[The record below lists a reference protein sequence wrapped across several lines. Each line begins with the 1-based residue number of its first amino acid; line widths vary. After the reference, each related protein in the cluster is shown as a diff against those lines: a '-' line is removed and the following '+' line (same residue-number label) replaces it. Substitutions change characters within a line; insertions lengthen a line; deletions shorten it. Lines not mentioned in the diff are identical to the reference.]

1 MSRATP
7 IAIYLDADA
16 CPVKDEA
23 LRVARRHQLP
33 VVLVSNSGLRPSPD
47 PLVRQ
52 VGVSVGFYAAVNWIA
67 ERAGP
72 GDIVVTADVPLA
84 ARCVKAGAQV
94 LGPTGRP
101 FTPTNIGMASAMR
114 DLKAHLRETGADR
127 GFNASF
133 TKADRSTFLQ
143 ALELAVQAAR
153 KAAPQAPPST

>member
-1 MSRATP
+1 MTLY
-7 IAIYLDADA
+7 IDADA

-52 VGVSVGFYAAVNWIA
+52 VVVSDGFDAADNWIA

>member
-1 MSRATP
+1 MTLY
-7 IAIYLDADA
+7 IDADA

-52 VGVSVGFYAAVNWIA
+52 VVVSDGFDAADNWIA

-153 KAAPQAPPST
+153 KIAPQAPPST

>member
-1 MSRATP
+1 MTLY
-7 IAIYLDADA
+7 IDADA
-16 CPVKDEA
+16 CPVKEEA
-23 LRVARRHQLP
+23 LRVARRHSLP
-33 VVLVSNSGLRPSPD
+33 VIVVSNRGLRPSGD

-52 VGVSVGFYAAVNWIA
+52 VVVSDAFDAADNWIA
-67 ERAGP
+67 QHANA

-84 ARCVKAGAQV
+84 SRCVKAGAQV

-133 TKADRSTFLQ
+133 TKDDRSRFLQ
-143 ALELAVQAAR
+143 VLEEMVR
-153 KAAPQAPPST
+153 KRPSV

>member
-1 MSRATP
+1 MTLY
-7 IAIYLDADA
+7 IDADA

-52 VGVSVGFYAAVNWIA
+52 VVVSDGFDAADNWIA

-114 DLKAHLRETGADR
+114 DLKAHLRETGVDR

-133 TKADRSTFLQ
+133 TKEDRSKFLQ